1 MSERDLLVGQLLV
14 NAGLINVR
22 QLEEALSRQKAS
34 GGLLCSILVKSGA
47 ADKNKVFNLLSSQ
60 LSIPFVNLKIT
71 TPDPEAIKRVPA
83 KIACHYK
90 IAPLNFSGQILSLA
104 MSDPLDIKTL
114 DDLELFLDLKV
125 KGVLA
130 YEEDVLDAIRR
141 IYGIG
146 AATIEKMMDK
156 QPATATKVQ
165 ANAEEMEAVVDDA
178 SVTKFVDQIMR
189 EAVKDRASDIHLEPF
204 ENGVRTRFRID
215 GVLYDVNTPESV
227 KYFYPAIVSRIKIM
241 SNLNI
246 AEKRLP
252 QDGRIKL
259 SVNNDELDLRVSILP
274 SVYGEAVQVRVLST
288 RFFLE
293 LEKLGLL
300 DVDLKLLEQIITKPH
315 GVIFLTGP
323 TGSGKSTTLYACLAR
338 LNSPTTKIITIEDP
352 VEYQLSGIIQMQVQ
366 PKIGF
371 DFAAGLRHTL
381 RHDPDVIMVGEARDF
396 ATAEI
401 AIRSALTG
409 HLVFSTLHTN
419 DAGGTVTRLLDM
431 GVEPFL
437 VSSSC
442 ECFIAQRLVRLICAN
457 CGQPAKLD
465 SKALSFLNEEEQ
477 RIVKDGLS
485 EGKGCPTCRNTGYHG
500 RTAIYEIL
508 PVRENIR
515 KLILARASSQTIKQQ
530 AIKDGMRTLR
540 QDGLRKAAAGLTTL
554 SEVIRVTSGD
564 ENAEVLL

>member
-1 MSERDLLVGQLLV
+1 MSERDLLIGQLLV

-22 QLEEALSRQKAS
+22 HLEDALSRQKAS
-34 GGLLCSILVKSGA
+34 GGFLCSLLVKNGA
-47 ADKNKVFNLLSSQ
+47 ADKDKVFSFLSRQ
-60 LSIPFVNLKIT
+60 LSIPFINLKAT

-90 IAPLNFSGQILSLA
+90 IAPIEFSGQVLSLA
-104 MSDPLDIKTL
+104 MSDPLDIRTL
-114 DDLELFLDLKV
+114 DDLELFLDVKV
-125 KGVLA
+125 KGLLA
-130 YEEDVLDAIRR
+130 YEEDILDAIRK

-146 AATIEKMMDK
+146 AATIEKMMDR
-156 QPATATKVQ
+156 QPAVVETKTQTAAGEQGTD
-165 ANAEEMEAVVDDA
+165 ANDA

-259 SVNNDELDLRVSILP
+259 NVNNDELDLRVSILP

-288 RFFLE
+288 QFFLE

-300 DVDLKLLEQIITKPH
+300 DQDLKLLEQLITKPH

-323 TGSGKSTTLYACLAR
+323 TGSGKSTTLYACLSR
-338 LNSPTTKIITIEDP
+338 LNSPGTKIITIEDP
-352 VEYQLSGIIQMQVQ
+352 VEYQLNGIIQMQVQ

-419 DAGGTVTRLLDM
+419 DAAGTVTRLLDM

-442 ECFIAQRLVRLICAN
+442 ECFIAQRLVRLI
-457 CGQPAKLD
+457 
-465 SKALSFLNEEEQ
+465 
-477 RIVKDGLS
+477 
-485 EGKGCPTCRNTGYHG
+485 
-500 RTAIYEIL
+500 
-508 PVRENIR
+508 
-515 KLILARASSQTIKQQ
+515 
-530 AIKDGMRTLR
+530 
-540 QDGLRKAAAGLTTL
+540 
-554 SEVIRVTSGD
+554 
-564 ENAEVLL
+564 